1 MSSLR
6 CPLEHN
12 ITLTAIRLSDAT
24 ALVRSG
30 QDSPLEE
37 GHECSK
43 EYEYIVP
50 ELGSKP

>member
-1 MSSLR
+1 MCSLQ

-12 ITLTAIRLSDAT
+12 ITVTVIGLSNTT

-37 GHECSK
+37 GHEC
-43 EYEYIVP
+43 
-50 ELGSKP
+50 